1 MIGPALVTKDV
12 IPDPQTLNIWT
23 KVNGVMMQNDTTANM
38 LFGVKQL
45 VSFFSMGITL
55 LPGDIIFTGTPSG
68 VQLGKANPVWLDDGD
83 VVEVGLDQLGTC
95 TNTIT
100 HISANQSNFN
110 PLGVFDL

>member
-1 MIGPALVTKDV
+1 VTKDV

-55 LPGDIIFTGTPSG
+55 LPGDIIFTGT
-68 VQLGKANPVWLDDGD
+68 
-83 VVEVGLDQLGTC
+83 
-95 TNTIT
+95 
-100 HISANQSNFN
+100 
-110 PLGVFDL
+110 